1 MWKDSETEIDLLH
14 FDYLVKA
21 VKMIAEDTNL
31 TPSTIGIYGDWGSG
45 KSSLMKMVCKEL
57 SDKEGIKCINVNGWL
72 FEGYDDVRTSLC
84 GTILDELSHDIKY
97 CEKIKDELKSLIKSV
112 DVKKVLAKGTKY
124 GLDFLLTGG
133 IGTLTEFTLDGIVSR
148 LKSKAVEVNEE
159 DLKKIIDSLSK
170 NDSKRNE
177 IKNFRKEFGDMLE
190 KSDINNLVIF
200 IDELDRCQ
208 PDTILDIF
216 EAIRLFLFVDGITFI
231 IGADERL
238 VQYAIKTKYQ
248 DVPGGDLDIGKEYLE
263 KFIQYPIT
271 IPQLTENGVSHYITS
286 LLVQNT
292 LNKCEYKKYLEIVYS
307 ISDDSPIDYGLI
319 KEKQDEELANKC
331 RDAIGLSEQISSVLA
346 QILNGNPRQCKRFL
360 NTLYMRLYMAE
371 VRKANLDK
379 NILAKLMLVEYFRP
393 QFFKEMF
400 NPERFNDLKELEK
413 RKELSDKNALKN
425 WSQDK
430 DAWLGRWFESCP
442 SLPDDY
448 NELSKYLFYSRDKFR
463 YGRSVL
469 KSLGERV
476 RKCFDLLMTKSQA
489 NITKASTLAEELSP
503 AEVSGLEDAMVSEM
517 NKSEIWDDE
526 LTNFI
531 LELNYNL
538 GLQDNS
544 VDILLS
550 TSLDKIPQGSIP
562 YIVEK
567 TNESVKSEKLMDY
580 LKTNNMLKNAVENYQ
595 RMKN

>member
-1 MWKDSETEIDLLH
+1 MWKDSEAEIDLLH
-14 FDYLVKA
+14 FDYLVKT
-21 VKMIAEDTNL
+21 VEMIANDTSL

-45 KSSLMKMVCKEL
+45 KSSLMKMVCNDL
-57 SDKEGIKCINVNGWL
+57 SKKTGVKCINVNGWL

-84 GTILDELSHDIKY
+84 GTILDELSKDKKY
-97 CEKIKDELKSLIKSV
+97 SEKIKDELKSLIKSV
-112 DVKKVLAKGTKY
+112 DVKKVLSKGAKY
-124 GLDFLLTGG
+124 GLDFMLTGG
-133 IGTLTEFTLDGIVSR
+133 IGSLTELTLDGIISC
-148 LKSKAVEVNEE
+148 LKNKAGEVNEE
-159 DLKKIIDSLSK
+159 DIKKIIDSLSK
-170 NDSKRNE
+170 NDCKRNE
-177 IKNFRKEFGDMLE
+177 IKNFRKEFGDMLK

-263 KFIQYPIT
+263 KLIQYPIT

-319 KEKQDEELANKC
+319 KGRQDEVLANKC

-379 NILAKLMLVEYFRP
+379 NILAKLMLEYFRP

-400 NPERFNDLKELEK
+400 NPERFDDLKELEIS
-413 RKELSDKNALKN
+413 KELSDKNALKN

-430 DAWLGRWFESCP
+430 DAWLGRWFESSP
-442 SLPDDY
+442 SLPEDY

-489 NITKASTLAEELSP
+489 NISKASKLAEELSP
-503 AEVSGLEDAMVSEM
+503 AEVSGLEYAMVAEM

-531 LELNYNL
+531 LKLNDKL

-567 TNESVKSEKLMDY
+567 TNESVKSGKLMDY
-580 LKTNNMLKNAVENYQ
+580 LKTNEMLNKAVENYQ